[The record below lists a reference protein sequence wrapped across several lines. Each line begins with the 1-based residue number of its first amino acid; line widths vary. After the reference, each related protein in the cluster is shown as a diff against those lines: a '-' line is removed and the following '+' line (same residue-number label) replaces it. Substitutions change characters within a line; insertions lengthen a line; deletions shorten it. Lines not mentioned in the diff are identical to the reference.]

1 MVDIEQNTAVAFGDE
16 SIRISA
22 PVPACIMAATVLPA
36 GADLS
41 ALSKIKP
48 KDASSFS
55 SQNWRRQESTC

>member
-1 MVDIEQNTAVAFGDE
+1 MADVEQSTTVAFGDE

-22 PVPACIMAATVLPA
+22 PAPAYIIAATVLPA

-41 ALSKIKP
+41 ALFKIKP

-55 SQNWRRQESTC
+55 SQNWRRQESTR